1 MRYSPLP
8 PELYVRN
15 RDHLAAQLPAGSLVV
30 IHANDIYPTNADG
43 TLAHHQNADLFYL
56 TGIDQE
62 ETVLLM
68 SIGPNGRHE
77 DTLLLRET
85 NDTIVIWE
93 GERLSR
99 EQGAALSGIRDV
111 RWTDTYESLLAELAP
126 KASLLFVERNEH
138 PRQATPVQTRNDRYA
153 ADLAARYPGLPQK
166 SLYDIVGKLRQI
178 KAPEELEQ
186 LRRACTIT
194 AEGFKALLADVHPG
208 MGEWEIEARLSYEYL
223 RRGARKF
230 SFLPIVASGARTCV
244 LHSIANDAVCR
255 DGDLILLDIGAE
267 YGGYNGDMTRTV
279 PANGRFTPRQ
289 REVYEAVLRI
299 HRFAVGLLRPGIRK
313 AEYERQVRVFT
324 GGELVK
330 LGLLTESDLAEK
342 PEDPPAVRRY
352 FMHGTSH
359 FLGIDVHDVGEEN
372 PVIAEGMVWT
382 VEPGL
387 YIKEEAIGIRL
398 ENDYYIGPDGNENL
412 LAAAPIEPDDI
423 EALMSGP
430 RSATKDE

>member
-1 MRYSPLP
+1 MRYTPLP
-8 PELYVRN
+8 AEFYVRN

-43 TLAHHQNADLFYL
+43 TLAHHQNANLFYL

-62 ETVLLM
+62 ETVLVM
-68 SIGPNGRHE
+68 AIGPGGQHE
-77 DTLLLRET
+77 DVLLLRET

-99 EQGAALSGIRDV
+99 QQGSARSGIRDV
-111 RWTDTYESLLAELAP
+111 RWTDAYDPLLAERAP
-126 KASLLFVERNEH
+126 KASLLFIERNEH
-138 PRQATPVQTRNDRYA
+138 PRQATPVQTRNDRFA
-153 ADLAARYPGLPQK
+153 ADLAARFPHLPQK

-178 KAPEELEQ
+178 KAPEELGQ
-186 LRRACTIT
+186 LRRACAIT
-194 AEGFKALLADVHPG
+194 AEGFRELLGVIRPG
-208 MGEWEIEARLSYEYL
+208 MGEWEIEAKLSYEYL

-230 SFLPIVASGARTCV
+230 SFLPIVASGARTCI
-244 LHSIANDAVCR
+244 LHSISNDAVCGE
-255 DGDLILLDIGAE
+255 GDLILLDIGAE

-279 PANGRFTPRQ
+279 PAGGRFTPRQ
-289 REVYEAVLRI
+289 RAVYEAVLRI
-299 HRFAVGLLRPGIRK
+299 HRFAAGILRPGIRK

-324 GGELVK
+324 GHELLG
-330 LGLLTESDLAEK
+330 LGLLTESDLAVR

-387 YIKEEAIGIRL
+387 YIKEESLGIRL
-398 ENDYYIGPDGNENL
+398 ENDYYIGSGGNENL

-423 EALMSGP
+423 EAMMNDSH
-430 RSATKDE
+430 